1 MEAKKQ
7 RYPIGQ
13 QDFAKIRE
21 GNSVYVDKTAIIYDL
36 THASD
41 YVFLARPRRFGKSL
55 LLSTIRYYFEGRKD
69 LFEGLKIMDL
79 EEKWTRHPVL
89 HLMLSRIDK
98 EDPDSL
104 RSALEQQFRIWEE
117 DYEVEKN
124 DMAFSQRFSEIIR
137 HAAKKTGEK
146 VVILIDE
153 YDNPLINT
161 IDKTDIHENYRSLL
175 KSVYSTMK
183 DLDEYIRFAMITGV
197 SRFSKTSIFSGLNNI
212 NDISFDSD
220 FSSICG
226 FTLEDIKEYL
236 WPGVVGL
243 GERRGMTHEETLAA
257 LKDRYDGYHFTEDS
271 PDIYN
276 PFSLLNALSKRDL
289 GDYWIASGTP
299 EFLVR
304 KLSDSDIDFEKTFN
318 GEGNEKTL
326 GTIDVAYFSTEAL
339 LYQTG
344 YLTIKDYDPETGL
357 FSLRIP
363 NREVNYGLFSAL
375 LTDFARKGEI
385 ATLKTAMALRKD
397 LQEGRPKE
405 FFDKLK
411 SFLAGIPYDKLPH
424 GFELNFEKVLF
435 SMMRLLD
442 LDVQSEAELSNGRI
456 DLLVKTERYIYV
468 IELKMDK
475 PAKEAL
481 AQIDSKDYALPFA
494 YDGRK
499 LYKIGIEVSK
509 ETRNIT
515 DWLID

>member
-1 MEAKKQ
+1 M
-7 RYPIGQ
+7 
-13 QDFAKIRE
+13 
-21 GNSVYVDKTAIIYDL
+21 
-36 THASD
+36 
-41 YVFLARPRRFGKSL
+41 
-55 LLSTIRYYFEGRKD
+55 
-69 LFEGLKIMDL
+69 
-79 EEKWTRHPVL
+79 
-89 HLMLSRIDK
+89 
-98 EDPDSL
+98 
-104 RSALEQQFRIWEE
+104 
-117 DYEVEKN
+117 
-124 DMAFSQRFSEIIR
+124 
-137 HAAKKTGEK
+137 
-146 VVILIDE
+146 
-153 YDNPLINT
+153 
-161 IDKTDIHENYRSLL
+161 
-175 KSVYSTMK
+175 
-183 DLDEYIRFAMITGV
+183 
-197 SRFSKTSIFSGLNNI
+197 
-212 NDISFDSD
+212 
-220 FSSICG
+220 
-226 FTLEDIKEYL
+226 
-236 WPGVVGL
+236 
-243 GERRGMTHEETLAA
+243 AA

-276 PFSLLNALSKRDL
+276 PFSLLNALADREL

-318 GEGNEKTL
+318 GEGDSDSL

-344 YLTIKDYDPETGL
+344 YLTIKDYDSETGL

-375 LTDFARKGEI
+375 LMEFSRHNRI
-385 ATLKTAMALRKD
+385 ATLKTAMAMRKD

-499 LYKIGIEVSK
+499 LYKIGIAVST

-515 DWLID
+515 EWLIE